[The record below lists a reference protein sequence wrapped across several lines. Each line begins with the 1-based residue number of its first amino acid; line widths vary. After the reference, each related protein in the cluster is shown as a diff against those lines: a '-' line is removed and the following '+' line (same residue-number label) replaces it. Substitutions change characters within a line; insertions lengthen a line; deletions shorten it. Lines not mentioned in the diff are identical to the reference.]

1 MDLDRPTTTDVAA
14 GPPAGPVP
22 PAVAPAGSVTAMSL
36 SRRGFLAWS
45 AALTLAACAD
55 AAPTPR
61 SLVPTTAVGSPA
73 PTPSPVASPSIGA
86 SPSSAPV
93 PSPAGP
99 GRRILIRDTA
109 LAEGR
114 NDRLQVGISLL
125 VENGAISWIRPAD
138 DEGDPGP
145 TDGLEIV
152 DGNGATVVPGLVDC
166 HSHVS
171 MPGGGHW
178 IDRAFDAPADLAR
191 AGEHNGRIMTRA
203 GIRWARDV
211 GSPVGSDPVD
221 GRERGLSL
229 GLRDRWA
236 AAGGDLP
243 YIRAAG
249 TWLTRR
255 GTLPAGLGVEA
266 RNADELLEAAIR
278 QLDDG
283 ADLVKL
289 YLDGP
294 DAEASPWSVAE
305 IRRVVDA
312 VHGRGA
318 KVTAHSGRLSGARAG
333 VAGGVDSLEHGFEL
347 DDVVARDMAA
357 RGTALVSTLTV
368 MRSWQTFARTTT
380 MPRFTGAP
388 GRRSIAARLERAE
401 ASVRIARAAGVAI
414 AAGTDFGGGSGRA
427 NQLAWEVESL
437 VAAGLEPW
445 EALGAATWRGGEL
458 LGEPDAGVIRV
469 GGPADIVLVH
479 GDPTTDP
486 TALWRVWRVIWSD

>member
-1 MDLDRPTTTDVAA
+1 MDLDHRTNADVAA
-14 GPPAGPVP
+14 VP
-22 PAVAPAGSVTAMSL
+22 PARAARPQRPAAAV

-45 AALTLAACAD
+45 AAMTLAACAD

-61 SLVPTTAVGSPA
+61 SLVPTAGASSPGPTDAPASGPPSPSPA
-73 PTPSPVASPSIGA
+73 PSATPAPSA
-86 SPSSAPV
+86 
-93 PSPAGP
+93 AGP
-99 GRRILIRDTA
+99 SRRILIRDTA

-114 NDRLQVGISLL
+114 DERLQVGVSLL
-125 VENGAISWIRPAD
+125 VENGTIAWIRPAD

-145 TDGLEIV
+145 ADGLEVV

-178 IDRAFDAPADLAR
+178 IDRAFDAPADLVR
-191 AGEHNGRIMTRA
+191 AGEHNGRLMTRA

-211 GSPVGSDPVD
+211 GSPIGVDPVD
-221 GRERGLSL
+221 GRARGLAL

-255 GTLPAGLGVEA
+255 GTLPEGLGVEA
-266 RNADELLEAAIR
+266 ANADELLAAANR

-294 DAEASPWSVAE
+294 DAGTSPWSVAE
-305 IRRVVDA
+305 IRRVVEA
-312 VHGRGA
+312 VHARGA

-347 DDVVARDMAA
+347 DADVARDMAA
-357 RGTALVSTLTV
+357 GGTALVSTLTV

-380 MPRFTGAP
+380 MQRFTGAV
-388 GRRSIAARLERAE
+388 GRQGIAERLERAE
-401 ASVRIARAAGVAI
+401 ESVRIARSAGVAI

-458 LGEPDAGVIRV
+458 LGEPDAGVVRE

-486 TALWRVWRVIWSD
+486 TALWRVWRVVWSD